1 MQIHFREQ
9 TAEQITGRF
18 RGRIDFDFV
27 ELRDFAAVRH
37 DYAVNGTGG
46 GNRNVIDD
54 AVNGI
59 AQEFETGNEGD
70 IEIAA
75 GQLRAKRGRVIE
87 YHLAG
92 PATNERARVEILNA
106 TDSERIFK
114 RRQVPLRHALA

>member
-1 MQIHFREQ
+1 MQIHLREQ

-92 PATNERARVEILNA
+92 PATNERACVEILNA
-106 TDSERIFK
+106 SDSERIFK